1 MTRPK
6 LVVKPWPEA
15 TRLLMLDW
23 EGEVL
28 RAALPRSPSDP
39 RAAPMLLESLA
50 LWLGRPLS
58 VVLCAADLDASF
70 VPGLSDDFGVG
81 ATTVHY
87 EVEVV
92 DPARRP
98 RALGTFRDLRQLLLR
113 VDR

>member
-6 LVVKPWPEA
+6 LVVKPWPTT
-15 TRLLMLDW
+15 TRLLLLDW
-23 EGEVL
+23 EGEL
-28 RAALPRSPSDP
+28 MRAELPRSPNNA
-39 RAAPMLLESLA
+39 RAAPTLLEGLA

-58 VVLCAADLDASF
+58 VVLCAGDLEASC
-70 VPGLSDDFGVG
+70 VPGIADDFGVG

-87 EVEVV
+87 EVDLV

-113 VDR
+113 VER